1 MVRPEMKLRS
11 NLGVKVPSGQAPV
24 HPEAGSGGGQ
34 RCPAL
39 SGASKAFGKRERIRS
54 PQHKVK
60 SAASSH
66 YQPKGDREGRAAHVT
81 AKAID
86 KRPRTGGTLD
96 LPGVWEAGCGEGA
109 MRDRRDP
116 TRQPESGKDRL
127 YKEKPK
133 ASGAG
138 RESEGLV
145 VPVKAGAQT
154 AGGKGPCFGHAC
166 DGGKREGMV
175 ARPNNPTD
183 KARELQRT
191 LWTCAKRSRAKLTH
205 PLFER
210 TSWSDVPE
218 GMRARTESGARR
230 VHKTIGKPCA
240 GNPQARFERGC
251 WRRVRLAD
259 TAPAIY
265 Q

>member
-1 MVRPEMKLRS
+1 MVRPAKLQS
-11 NLGVKVPSGQAPV
+11 DLGVKVPSGQVPTD
-24 HPEAGSGGGQ
+24 PEAGSGDGQ
-34 RCPAL
+34 RCLAL
-39 SGASKAFGKRERIRS
+39 SGVTKASERGKRIHS
-54 PQHKVK
+54 PQHEVK
-60 SAASSH
+60 SAASLN
-66 YQPKGDREGRAAHVT
+66 YQPKGDREGRAEHST
-81 AKAID
+81 AKAGD
-86 KRPRTGGTLD
+86 SGQHVGRALD

-109 MRDRRDP
+109 TRGRRDP
-116 TRQPESGKDRL
+116 TRQPMSGKDRL

-133 ASGAG
+133 AGGAG
-138 RESEGLV
+138 RESEGFV

-154 AGGKGPCFGHAC
+154 AGGKGPCFGRAC

-210 TSWSDVPE
+210 TFRSDVLE
-218 GMRARTESGARR
+218 GMRARSESGARR
-230 VHKTIGKPCA
+230 VHKAIGKPCA